1 MGRAI
6 RENDAAGSTEDETR
20 MQIDEDDEMPP
31 LEGDEERITI
41 PVSKEFIE
49 RADTFSELSLI
60 CLYW

>member
-1 MGRAI
+1 MEGHTMMGREI

-49 RADTFSELSLI
+49 
-60 CLYW
+60 